1 MTQRDPEFLRFIHEA
16 CKSNED
22 AANFL
27 VAMTEAA
34 HFFDDLYDGDTTIS
48 KDDILN
54 ALWSV
59 MVTLPRNEF
68 YRKFFAELQPLVTNA
83 IINWRV
89 ANDLEGMPRGEQDL
103 RVAFVVRSSY
113 ADLIQQTAL
122 ICGGPEW
129 AAKVGAEVRRRCH
142 SEPWR
147 EYLQSVETHH
157 GNVQRAENARRQPG
171 HDRVGPSERTDRAGT
186 DGPWPRAVRVGE
198 AERSVGPPD
207 AGADH
212 GATDPAG

>member
-1 MTQRDPEFLRFIHEA
+1 MTQRDPEFLRFIGES
-16 CKSNED
+16 CKGNED

-48 KDDILN
+48 KEDILT

-89 ANDLEGMPRGEQDL
+89 ANALEGMPRTETDL

-129 AAKVGAEVRRRCH
+129 AAEVGAEVRRRCH

-157 GNVQRAENARRQPG
+157 GNVQRAEDARRQSG
-171 HDRVGPSERTDRAGT
+171 HDRVGAGERADRSGT

-198 AERSVGPPD
+198 TERSVGSGD
-207 AGADH
+207 AGPDH